1 MVELIVVAGAMLQV
15 AKSAPQA
22 IVVTAQGAPI
32 AAVSCRVV
40 NDADSTAAARLRRT
54 PTSFEWSCIPGDRL
68 QCDAPSLEPI
78 DLDGSSCAGSGARL
92 SFQKSGF
99 FSIRSDGPATVEWR
113 AETAK
118 GTRLIATRRVE
129 SSAPLPVSISG
140 RIIRIHRGQWSPVS
154 YHAVPGDQIAVE
166 RAKSGGEAFGRIEK
180 KRIHPARVLL
190 DGPTH
195 LEAPIDYEGRFSAFG
210 LIPGEYEAIPIY
222 LGGIR
227 GPGQPVRI
235 VGAKTSEVYGLVREP
250 VGGILLG
257 IAPEVCNP
265 TDRVSV
271 TRVQAR
277 ARSATFER
285 AIQKSLSEGCE
296 WQLEGLRPG
305 RYEATITNP
314 EHNDLKAADDFT
326 IEADRLAW
334 ASIGEPR
341 VVVEG
346 RVRLGEKPGAGLLLA
361 FTRANNSQRLWVA
374 ETDRNGEYRLALDRA
389 GNYSVE
395 VRASRRMGAEAVLA
409 RLDDGVNRFDLNLP
423 ETRLTVN
430 LQRADGQPIDEI
442 VAVHLDGL
450 SKTRSGL
457 VLPRD
462 GHVLEFAGIPM
473 GNYLVT
479 ADTNSG
485 LISVQPGAASIARST
500 PEANVVLTLATSI
513 GELRL
518 LSSEGGPVQ
527 GARVQ
532 INSRILDEHE
542 PGVFELKSVSPGN
555 EVLVSAPGL
564 IPVCHVLMA
573 PDFHRSVIVMS
584 RGSHAVEINFTPPV
598 SGPIGEIIGLPG
610 STCAVPLGITLFSAT
625 EDANTTTIRI
635 VGMPEGRFSYRP
647 TLVTPP
653 QTMDVPGPPL
663 KFTKPRVQF

>member
-1 MVELIVVAGAMLQV
+1 MDAH
-15 AKSAPQA
+15 
-22 IVVTAQGAPI
+22 
-32 AAVSCRVV
+32 SCVM
-40 NDADSTAAARLRRT
+40 
-54 PTSFEWSCIPGDRL
+54 
-68 QCDAPSLEPI
+68 
-78 DLDGSSCAGSGARL
+78 SGVRL
-92 SFQKSGF
+92 SFQKAGVVSLQ
-99 FSIRSDGPATVEWR
+99 SDGPATVEWR
-113 AETAK
+113 ADTAR
-118 GTRLIATRRVE
+118 GTRLIATRHLE
-129 SSAPLPVSISG
+129 SSAQLPIALSG
-140 RIIRIHRGQWSPVS
+140 RIIRIHRGRWSPVS
-154 YHAVPGDQIAVE
+154 YHAVPGDRIRIE

-180 KRIHPARVLL
+180 KRINPVRVLL
-190 DGPTH
+190 DGPTQ
-195 LEAPIDYEGRFSAFG
+195 LEVPIDYDGRFSAFG
-210 LIPGEYEAIPIY
+210 LIPGDYEAIPIY
-222 LGGIR
+222 TGGIR
-227 GPGQPVRI
+227 GAAQQVGI
-235 VGAKTSEVYGLVREP
+235 VGARTSEVYGLVRES

-257 IAPEVCNP
+257 IGSEVCRP
-265 TDRVSV
+265 TDRVAV
-271 TRVQAR
+271 IKVQTQ

-296 WQLEGLRPG
+296 WHLEGLRPG

-314 EHNDLKAADDFT
+314 DHNDLKAADDFT
-326 IEADRLAW
+326 IDADQLTW
-334 ASIGEPR
+334 ANIGEPR

-346 RVRLGEKPGAGLLLA
+346 RVRLGEKPGPGLLVA
-361 FTRANNSQRLWVA
+361 FTRANSSQRLWVA

-395 VRASRRMGAEAVLA
+395 VRASRRLGAEAVLA
-409 RLDDGVNRFDLNLP
+409 RLNDGVNRFDLNLP
-423 ETRLTVN
+423 ATRLTVK

-442 VAVHLDGL
+442 VSVHLDGL

-462 GHVLEFAGIPM
+462 GHVLEFAGVPM
-473 GNYLVT
+473 GSYMVT

-485 LISVQPGAASIARST
+485 LVSVQPGAASIAQST
-500 PEANVVLTLATSI
+500 PEATVVLTLSTNI

-518 LSSEGGPVQ
+518 LASEGGPIQ

-532 INSRILDEHE
+532 VNSRILDERE

-564 IPVCHVLMA
+564 IPVCHLLTA
-573 PDFHRSVIVMS
+573 ADFHRSVVVMS

-610 STCAVPLGITLFSAT
+610 STCAVPLGITSFGAT
-625 EDANTTTIRI
+625 EDANSTTIRI

-647 TLVTPP
+647 TPVTPP

>member
-1 MVELIVVAGAMLQV
+1 MVELIVVAGAMLQM
-15 AKSAPQA
+15 ARSAPQA
-22 IVVTAQGAPI
+22 IVVTAQGSPI
-32 AAVSCRVV
+32 ESVSCRVV
-40 NDADSTAAARLRRT
+40 NEADATAVTRLRRT
-54 PTSFEWSCIPGDRL
+54 LTSFEWSCTPGDRL

-78 DLDGSSCAGSGARL
+78 DIDAQSCAMSGVRL

-99 FSIRSDGPATVEWR
+99 VSLQGDGPSTVEWR

-118 GTRLIATRRVE
+118 GTRLIATRQLA
-129 SSAPLPVSISG
+129 SSAQLPISIGG
-140 RIIRIHRGQWSPVS
+140 RIIRIHRGEWSPVS
-154 YHAVPGDQIAVE
+154 YHVVQGDHIRID

-180 KRIHPARVLL
+180 KRINPVRVLL
-190 DGPTH
+190 DGPTQ
-195 LEAPIDYEGRFSAFG
+195 LEVPIDYDGRFSAFG
-210 LIPGEYEAIPIY
+210 LIPGDYDAIPIY
-222 LGGIR
+222 AGGIR
-227 GPGQPVRI
+227 GSGLRAGI
-235 VGAKTSEVYGLVREP
+235 VGAATSEVYGLVHES

-257 IAPEVCNP
+257 IGPEVCSP

-271 TRVQAR
+271 TRLQTQAR
-277 ARSATFER
+277 AATFER
-285 AIQKSLSEGCE
+285 AIRKSLSEGCE
-296 WQLEGLRPG
+296 WHLEGLRPG

-314 EHNDLKAADDFT
+314 EHNDLKAAADFT
-326 IEADRLAW
+326 IEADHLAW

-346 RVRLGEKPGAGLLLA
+346 RVRLGQTPGARLLLA
-361 FTRANNSQRLWVA
+361 FTRADSSQRLWVT
-374 ETDRNGEYRLALDRA
+374 ETDRNGDYRLALDRA

-409 RLDDGVNRFDLNLP
+409 RLQTGVNRFDLNLP
-423 ETRLTVN
+423 ETRLTVT

-442 VAVHLDGL
+442 VSVHLDGL

-457 VLPRD
+457 VLPKD

-473 GNYLVT
+473 GNYMVT

-485 LISVQPGAASIARST
+485 LVSVQPGAASIAQST
-500 PEANVVLTLATSI
+500 PEARVALTLSTNI

-532 INSRILDEHE
+532 VNSRILDERE
-542 PGVFELKSVSPGN
+542 PGVFELKAVSPGT

-564 IPVCHVLMA
+564 VPVCHLLTA
-573 PDFHRSVIVMS
+573 TDFHRGVIVMR

-598 SGPIGEIIGLPG
+598 SGPIGEISGLPG
-610 STCAVPLGITLFSAT
+610 STCAVPLGTTSFGAT
-625 EDANTTTIRI
+625 EDANSTTIRI

-647 TLVTPP
+647 TLVSPP

>member
-1 MVELIVVAGAMLQV
+1 MVELIVVAGATLQM
-15 AKSAPQA
+15 ASSAPQA

-32 AAVSCRVV
+32 EAISCRVV
-40 NDADSTAAARLRRT
+40 NRADATAAARLRRT
-54 PTSFEWSCIPGDRL
+54 PTSFEWSCVPGDRL

-78 DLDGSSCAGSGARL
+78 DFDGNSCAVPGARL

-118 GTRLIATRRVE
+118 GTRLIAPDILSRLR
-129 SSAPLPVSISG
+129 SYPYPLVVASFAYIEGSG
-140 RIIRIHRGQWSPVS
+140 LLFV
-154 YHAVPGDQIAVE
+154 HAVPGDQIAIE

-180 KRIHPARVLL
+180 KRINPIRVLL
-190 DGPTH
+190 DGPTQ

-210 LIPGEYEAIPIY
+210 LIPGDYQAMPIH
-222 LGGIR
+222 LGGVR
-227 GPGQPVRI
+227 GPGQHVSV
-235 VGAKTSEVYGLVREP
+235 VGAQTSEVYGLVRES

-257 IAPEVCNP
+257 IASPVCHP
-265 TDRVSV
+265 TDLVSV
-271 TRVQAR
+271 TKVQTQ

-334 ASIGEPR
+334 ANIGEPR

-346 RVRLGEKPGAGLLLA
+346 RVQLGEKPGAGLLLA
-361 FTRANNSQRLWVA
+361 FTRANSSQRLWVA

-409 RLDDGVNRFDLNLP
+409 RLNDGLNRFDLNLP
-423 ETRLTVN
+423 ETRLTVR
-430 LQRADGQPIDEI
+430 LQRADGQPINEI
-442 VAVHLDGL
+442 VSVHLDGL

-473 GNYLVT
+473 GNYMVT

-485 LISVQPGAASIARST
+485 LVSVQPGAASIARST
-500 PEANVVLTLATSI
+500 PEASVVLTLATNI

-518 LSSEGGPVQ
+518 LSTEGSPIQ

-532 INSRILDEHE
+532 VNSRILDEHE

-564 IPVCHVLMA
+564 IPVCHLLTA
-573 PDFHRSVIVMS
+573 TDFHRSVIVMS

-598 SGPIGEIIGLPG
+598 RGPIGEILGLPG
-610 STCAVPLGITLFSAT
+610 STCAVPLGITSFGAT
-625 EDANTTTIRI
+625 EDANSTTIRI
-635 VGMPEGRFSYRP
+635 VGLPEGRFWYRP
-647 TLVTPP
+647 TLVVPP

-663 KFTKPRVQF
+663 KFTKPRVQY